1 MKKVQMLFV
10 AMIVASVALFSFKS
24 STTATRYG
32 GTASVKINI
41 VKVIERNSERT
52 TVSSPTLNATES
64 CSDSDAAGAKSSL
77 KVDLERQADSK
88 KNAMSFSPGV
98 KYEWEYANEISYR
111 ITTCD

>member
-10 AMIVASVALFSFKS
+10 AMIVASVALFSFKA

-41 VKVIERNSERT
+41 IQVVESSGVRT
-52 TVSSPTLNATES
+52 TLSSPTLNASES
-64 CSDSDAAGAKSSL
+64 CSNLDAASAKSRL
-77 KVDLERQADSK
+77 QRDLESQADSK
-88 KNAMSFSPGV
+88 KSGIAWKPFV
-98 KYEWEYANEISYR
+98 KVEWEYANEISYR